1 MLKLKKGNLL
11 DWFYIIPIV
20 FLIVLVC
27 VVSLHITNKVD
38 DTNIFSEDANAEAN
52 IQKSKTTLLLFDN
65 LIMFIVLGLSIF
77 VLVSS
82 YFVWNHPV
90 FFFVGV
96 ILLAVAITLAAL
108 FANSYEQVTGNEHLA
123 SDAEQFTKMNF
134 MMDKFP
140 IYILFMGLMT
150 LVVMG
155 VSYGRSYG

>member
-1 MLKLKKGNLL
+1 MLNLKKGNLL

-38 DTNIFSEDANAEAN
+38 ATGIFEDNADADAN
-52 IQKSKTTLLLFDN
+52 IQQSKATILLFDN
-65 LIMFIVLGLSIF
+65 LIMFIVIGLSIF

-108 FANSYEQVTGNEHLA
+108 FANSYEQVTNNESLA
-123 SDAEQFTKMNF
+123 DDAANFVKMNF
-134 MMDKFP
+134 MMDRFP

-155 VSYGRSYG
+155 VSYGKSYG